1 MGMMRSAL
9 LAGSQSVWLREHATR
24 WPFVKRAVRKFM
36 PGEEL
41 ADALGVA
48 KVLEAS
54 GIGTVVTKLGENVI
68 DRAEASVM
76 TGHYL
81 ETLDRAK
88 AQGLKTEVSVKLTQ
102 MGLDLDLE
110 FCYENL
116 EKVVKAAPNVVWID
130 MEYSHY
136 VDSTLK
142 LYRRA
147 LEKFENVGV
156 CLQAYLYRTDD
167 DLASLL
173 PLKPA
178 IRLVKG
184 AYAESA
190 EIAFPKKA
198 DVDENYFALS
208 RKMLDAGCRTV
219 IATHDRSLI
228 ARIEALGHAKKSYAF
243 TMLYGIQTG
252 EQTRLM
258 KDGHDSRVLVAYG
271 DYWFPW
277 YMRRLAERPANL
289 WFVAKNLAN

>member
-1 MGMMRSAL
+1 MALMRSAL

-41 ADALGVA
+41 SDAISVA
-48 KVLEAS
+48 KDLEGS
-54 GIGTVVTKLGENVI
+54 GIGTVFTKLGENVI
-68 DRAEASVM
+68 DRAEANAM
-76 TGHYL
+76 TDHYL
-81 ETLDRAK
+81 EALDRSK

-102 MGLDLDLE
+102 MGLDLDPA

-116 EKVVKAAPNVVWID
+116 EKVIQSAPNVVWID

-136 VDSTLK
+136 VDATLR
-142 LYRRA
+142 LYKKA

-167 DLASLL
+167 DLASLI
-173 PLKPA
+173 PMEPA
-178 IRLVKG
+178 VRLVKG

-208 RKMLDAGCRTV
+208 KKMLDAGCRTH
-219 IATHDRSLI
+219 IATHDKNLI
-228 ARIEALGHAKKSYAF
+228 ARIEKLGHAKKSYAF

-252 EQTRLM
+252 EQSRLV
-258 KDGHDSRVLVAYG
+258 KDGHDARVLVAYG

-289 WFVAKNLAN
+289 WFVAKNMMG

>member
-1 MGMMRSAL
+1 MALMRSAL

-41 ADALGVA
+41 TDALGVA
-48 KVLEAS
+48 QQLEAS
-54 GIGTVVTKLGENVI
+54 GIGTVFTKLGENVI
-68 DRAEASVM
+68 DRAEASAM
-76 TGHYL
+76 TDHYL
-81 ETLDRAK
+81 EALSRAK
-88 AQGLKTEVSVKLTQ
+88 TQGLETEVSVKLTQ
-102 MGLDLDLE
+102 MGLDLDPD

-116 EKVVKAAPNVVWID
+116 EKVVKAANNVVWID

-136 VDSTLK
+136 VDATLK
-142 LYRRA
+142 LYKKA
-147 LEKFENVGV
+147 LEKFGNVGV

-173 PLKPA
+173 PMQPA

-184 AYAESA
+184 AYREPA

-208 RKMLDAGCRTV
+208 KKMLDAGCRTS
-219 IATHDRSLI
+219 IATHDKNLI

-252 EQTRLM
+252 EQTRLV
-258 KDGHDSRVLVAYG
+258 KDGHDARVLVAYG

-289 WFVAKNLAN
+289 WFVAKNLMG